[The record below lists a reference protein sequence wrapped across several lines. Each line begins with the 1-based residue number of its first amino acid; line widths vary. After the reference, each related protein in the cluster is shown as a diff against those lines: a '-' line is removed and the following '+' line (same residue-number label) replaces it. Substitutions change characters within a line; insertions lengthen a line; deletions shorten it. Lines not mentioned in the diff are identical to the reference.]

1 MYINQNFT
9 GHTLYEMHITEM
21 NIVLYSRVSTNDQDV
36 AAQVI
41 ELRSY
46 CSRQGWTI
54 ISEYTDIISGAKA
67 VRPGLDALLERCA
80 AGGVDAM
87 VVVKLDR
94 LGRSLLNVAMLIK
107 KLDDM
112 GVALIC
118 SSQGI
123 DTRKDNPCGRFQL
136 NMLSAVAEFERSLI
150 RERTRAG
157 LAVARSNGKVL
168 GRPSQTLIPAS
179 EREAVIKAWLPVR
192 QGGYRR
198 LAALLKCSPMTAR
211 KLHQE
216 LPLVEQSVSE
226 EVA

>member
-1 MYINQNFT
+1 
-9 GHTLYEMHITEM
+9 M
-21 NIVLYSRVSTNDQDV
+21 NIALYSRVSTNDQDV
-36 AAQVI
+36 AAQVL
-41 ELRSY
+41 ELRSH
-46 CSRQGWTI
+46 CSRQGWSV

-80 AGGVDAM
+80 SGGVDAM

-157 LAVARSNGKVL
+157 LAVARANGKVL
-168 GRPSQTLIPAS
+168 GRPSQTLIS
-179 EREAVIKAWLPVR
+179 ETQREPILRQWEAHGR
-192 QGGYRR
+192 QGGYRA
-198 LAALLKCSPMTAR
+198 LAVLLKCSPMHAR
-211 KLHQE
+211 KLFQE
-216 LPLVEQSVSE
+216 MPAGALPVEE